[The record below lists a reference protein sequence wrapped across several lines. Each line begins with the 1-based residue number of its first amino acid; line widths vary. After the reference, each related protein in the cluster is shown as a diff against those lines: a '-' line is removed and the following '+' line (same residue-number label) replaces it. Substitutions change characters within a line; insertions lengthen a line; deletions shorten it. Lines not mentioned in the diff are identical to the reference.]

1 MYIPPHRRG
10 VRVVT
15 NVEAG
20 CDGHD
25 RLRATSVTGVDGEI
39 VWSWPPG
46 AEAKRMVLLTSIVG
60 DRGKNAGPW
69 GERV

>member
-1 MYIPPHRRG
+1 MI
-10 VRVVT
+10 
-15 NVEAG
+15 A
-20 CDGHD
+20 
-25 RLRATSVTGVDGEI
+25 DGEI

-46 AEAKRMVLLTSIVG
+46 AEVKPADSDELAG